1 MGPSQVVLGL
11 LLGALGMAAC
21 CEYCRTGLPPAPG
34 PAAPRSPT
42 PGLRPRDPHPRL
54 TAPTPSV
61 PAGSHSLRYF
71 LTGMTDPV
79 PGMPQFVIVGYVDGD
94 LFGKYDSKSRSAQP
108 IVEKLPQEDQE
119 HWDTETQKARD
130 GELDFCGFLGRLP
143 EQYNKSGGSHTMQ
156 MMIGCDILEDGSIR
170 GYDQYAF
177 DGRDFLA
184 FDMDTM
190 TFTAAD
196 PVAEITK
203 RRWETEGTYAERWK
217 HELGTVCVQNLRRYL
232 EHGKAAVKRRVQPE
246 VRVWGKEA
254 DGILTLSCHA
264 HGFYPRRIAISWMK
278 DSMVQDQETRWGGIV
293 PNRDGTYHTS
303 AAIDVLPEDRDKYR
317 CRVEHASLPQPGL
330 FSWEP
335 QPNLIPIEAWLVVPL
350 VVLFVALIALL
361 VWKFLSGKE
370 KKGYEAAAGHDGVSS
385 GSATGTVW
393 NGGSGG
399 VPVVGAIPLPCTPP
413 LDPHPGQYWA
423 QPSLLNPQ
431 GGKSGWGCG
440 PT

>member
-1 MGPSQVVLGL
+1 MKRC
-11 LLGALGMAAC
+11 GAW
-21 CEYCRTGLPPAPG
+21 
-34 PAAPRSPT
+34 
-42 PGLRPRDPHPRL
+42 GLRRAERCDGSER
-54 TAPTPSV
+54 
-61 PAGSHSLRYF
+61 GSHSLRYF
-71 LTGMTDPV
+71 LTGMTDPG
-79 PGMPQFVIVGYVDGD
+79 PGMPRFVIVGYVDD
-94 LFGKYDSKSRSAQP
+94 KIFGIYDSKSRTAQP
-108 IVEKLPQEDQE
+108 IVEMLPQEDQE
-119 HWDTETQKARD
+119 HWAAQTQKAQGGERD
-130 GELDFCGFLGRLP
+130 FDWFLSRLP
-143 EQYNKSGGSHTMQ
+143 ERYNKSGGSHTMQ

-232 EHGKAAVKRRVQPE
+232 EHGKAAVKRRARPTTSTTCSAARGASVGEGGRWDPDL
-246 VRVWGKEA
+246 VLPRSRLLPA
-254 DGILTLSCHA
+254 A
-264 HGFYPRRIAISWMK
+264 HRHQLDEGQHGPGPG
-278 DSMVQDQETRWGGIV
+278 DPLGGIV

-303 AAIDVLPEDRDKYR
+303 AAIDVLPEDGDKYR

-361 VWKFLSGKE
+361 VWKFLSGKGRE
-370 KKGYEAAAGHDGVSS
+370 LEGER
-385 GSATGTVW
+385 GSCR
-393 NGGSGG
+393 GG
-399 VPVVGAIPLPCTPP
+399 
-413 LDPHPGQYWA
+413 LDPLGNAHG
-423 QPSLLNPQ
+423 L
-431 GGKSGWGCG
+431 
-440 PT
+440 T

>member
-1 MGPSQVVLGL
+1 MVILPTLGVSVPLCTQPILAGRSVPRAPHWWCSHRGPRPRSGGRL
-11 LLGALGMAAC
+11 LPFFPSFPGSPQGPARPLLSSELSLSLLTTLTSEIC
-21 CEYCRTGLPPAPG
+21 LAPG
-34 PAAPRSPT
+34 DVTRAHGLHWPGGAEVPFMKRCGAW
-42 PGLRPRDPHPRL
+42 GLRRAEWCDGSER
-54 TAPTPSV
+54 
-61 PAGSHSLRYF
+61 GSHSLRYF
-71 LTGMTDPV
+71 LTGMTDPG
-79 PGMPQFVIVGYVDGD
+79 PGMPRFVIVGYVDD
-94 LFGKYDSKSRSAQP
+94 KIFGIYDSKSRTAQP
-108 IVEKLPQEDQE
+108 IVEMLPQEDQE
-119 HWDTETQKARD
+119 HWAAQTQKAQGGERD
-130 GELDFCGFLGRLP
+130 FDWFLSRLP
-143 EQYNKSGGSHTMQ
+143 ERYNKSGGSHTMQ

-303 AAIDVLPEDRDKYR
+303 AAIDVLPEDGDKYR

-361 VWKFLSGKE
+361 VWKFLSG
-370 KKGYEAAAGHDGVSS
+370 
-385 GSATGTVW
+385 
-393 NGGSGG
+393 
-399 VPVVGAIPLPCTPP
+399 
-413 LDPHPGQYWA
+413 
-423 QPSLLNPQ
+423 
-431 GGKSGWGCG
+431 
-440 PT
+440 